1 MCYYFSMYTSIKSE
15 IKNLEKKLFSGH
27 IKFGIEK
34 GSVVSEVLSS
44 NIIYSS
50 DFDFNFNSNLLEI
63 ADDNFYGTVE
73 FDLNFGS
80 VINMHWSRTFNGEDL
95 KKRLSENKC
104 KNVKVVVKK

>member
-1 MCYYFSMYTSIKSE
+1 MYTSIKSE

-27 IKFGIEK
+27 VKFGIEK
-34 GSVVSEVLSS
+34 GNIVYEIVSS
-44 NIIYSS
+44 NIIYGS
-50 DFDFNFNSNLLEI
+50 DSDFNFDLNLLEI

-73 FDLNFGS
+73 FDLNCGS

>member
-1 MCYYFSMYTSIKSE
+1 MYTSIKTE
-15 IKNLEKKLFSGH
+15 IKNFEKQFFSGH

-34 GSVVSEVLSS
+34 GSIVSEVVSS
-44 NIIYSS
+44 NIIYGS
-50 DFDFNFNSNLLEI
+50 DSGFNFRANLLEI
-63 ADDNFYGTVE
+63 SDDNFYGTVE

-80 VINMHWSRTFNGEDL
+80 VMNMHWSRTFNGEDL